1 MKTKILL
8 FSLFI
13 LLVTQSCEI
22 YEPYEE
28 IDYIPPAIPSGVV
41 VINGDNRVDIYWNNN
56 RESDLAGYNIFTS
69 DSYDGRY
76 MLIGSTS
83 SNYFVD
89 YDVYNGELYYY
100 AVTAYDYNGNES
112 ELSLDAVYATPRP
125 EGFNQSIFD

>member
-56 RESDLAGYNIFTS
+56 REAIAMMEGICLLAPLHPTIL
-69 DSYDGRY
+69 
-76 MLIGSTS
+76 LITMSTTE
-83 SNYFVD
+83 NFITTQ
-89 YDVYNGELYYY
+89 LPHTIT
-100 AVTAYDYNGNES
+100 TAMKVN
-112 ELSLDAVYATPRP
+112 
-125 EGFNQSIFD
+125 